1 MMQQLW
7 GASLQTM
14 IRMIPL
20 GITTLPALLFMPP
33 AVAVEAANR
42 SADNQATAETEPPNG
57 SGLTEPIPVEA
68 VPQPAMEGVATTV
81 EEWLTPI
88 AQVELVEITNIQ
100 VEETAEGFTL
110 QLETTGEL
118 AVPETAIMGN
128 AAIADIP
135 NAVLQLPDGE
145 EFLVSEPAESI
156 SLINITNLPDNQVR
170 IAITGTDAPPAIDIS
185 TEATGLTISGI
196 PGDPTVQ
203 APDEEAIQVVVT
215 GEGDDDDY
223 FVPNA
228 STATRTDT
236 PILDTPASIQV
247 IPRQVLED
255 QQVVRLEEALTNVSG
270 VTTGSTLSGVTETFN
285 IRGFDNT
292 RVLQDGFRQFDGFGQ
307 STVETANLERVEVL
321 KGPASILYGEVQ
333 PGGVINVVTKQP
345 LSEPYYN
352 LQAQV
357 GSREFISPSLDLS
370 GPLTADG
377 RLLYRLNAVVRREES
392 FRDINNSFSR
402 SFIAPTLAWQISDRT
417 NLTVQLEYVEDEL
430 LYDLGLIAS
439 GEGIVDVPF
448 ERNLFSPDNRG
459 EREFINAGYN
469 LEHRFSDNWRVR
481 NAFRYINRDI
491 LILGA
496 LPDGFDEN
504 TGILNRVPGIQDQDS
519 TNYSLQTNII
529 GEFSTGSIQ
538 HNLLFGT
545 DFYRGDTSTFAR
557 LDFTNVQPLNVFDPV
572 YGAFADIDFNDLPI
586 ARDLETQ
593 TNRLGLYLQDQ
604 IYFADNLILLAGLRY
619 DTVEQS
625 SKNNPTDF
633 NPTSSE
639 TTQNNDA
646 ITPRIGLVYQ
656 PTPNISLYGSYS
668 QSFTPSSAT
677 TAAGDPLE
685 PEQGEGFEVGVKTEL
700 LDGDL
705 LATLAYFNITKQ
717 NVATQDPNS
726 LFGSIATGE
735 QRSQGIEL
743 DIIGEILPGWNVIAS
758 YAYIDAEVT
767 EDNVIPE
774 GNRLFNTP
782 QHSAS
787 LWTTYEIQAGN
798 LAGLGF
804 GLGFN
809 FMGERAGDLANS
821 FEVDSY
827 FLTNAAISYER
838 DDWRLALNIKNLFDI
853 DYIQATS
860 GSRTLENV
868 PGEPFT
874 IIGSFSVQF

>member
-1 MMQQLW
+1 MVR
-7 GASLQTM
+7 GV
-14 IRMIPL
+14 PF
-20 GITTLPALLFMPP
+20 GITALLALLSMPSAIAEEAVNRATENQTP
-33 AVAVEAANR
+33 AA
-42 SADNQATAETEPPNG
+42 TEPTNG

-81 EEWLTPI
+81 DEWLTPI
-88 AQVELVEITNIQ
+88 AQAELVEITNIQ

-215 GEGDDDDY
+215 GEAEDDDY

-270 VTTGSTLSGVTETFN
+270 VTPGNTLSGNTETFN
-285 IRGFDNT
+285 IRGFENT
-292 RVLQDGFRQFDGFGQ
+292 RVLQDGFRQFGGFGANI
-307 STVETANLERVEVL
+307 TETANLEQVEVL
-321 KGPASILYGEVQ
+321 KGPASILYGEIQ

-345 LSEPYYN
+345 LSEPYYD

-357 GSREFISPSLDLS
+357 GSREFISPSLDFS

-377 RLLYRLNAVVRREES
+377 RLRYRLNALVRREES
-392 FRDINNSFSR
+392 FRDFNNNLSR

-417 NLTVQLEYVEDEL
+417 DLTVQFEYIDDEL
-430 LYDLGLIAS
+430 LFDNSLVAS
-439 GEGIVDVPF
+439 GEDVVDVPLD
-448 ERNLFSPDNRG
+448 RNLFDPANHGKS
-459 EREFINAGYN
+459 EFINVGYN
-469 LEHRFSDNWRVR
+469 LEHRFSDNWRLR
-481 NAFRYINRDI
+481 NAFRYTYRDNFVF
-491 LILGA
+491 GA
-496 LPDGFDEN
+496 LQAGFDEN
-504 TGILNRVPGIQDQDS
+504 TGILTRVPGSQNLIAE
-519 TNYSLQTNII
+519 NYSLQTNIV
-529 GEFSTGSIQ
+529 GEFATGSIQ
-538 HNLLFGT
+538 HTLLFGIDLNRT
-545 DFYRGDTSTFAR
+545 DISTFAR
-557 LDFTNVQPLNVFDPV
+557 IDFSNRQPLNIFDPV
-572 YGAFADIDFNDLPI
+572 YGVFADINFDDLPI
-586 ARDLETQ
+586 FRDIDGQ
-593 TNRLGLYLQDQ
+593 SDRLGIYLQDQ
-604 IYFADNLILLAGLRY
+604 INFSDNLILLAGLRY

-625 SKNNPTDF
+625 TVNGPTAINPT
-633 NPTSSE
+633 PSG
-639 TTQNNDA
+639 TTQNDDA
-646 ITPRIGLVYQ
+646 VTPRVGIVYQ
-656 PTPNISLYGSYS
+656 PTSNISLYGSYS
-668 QSFTPSSAT
+668 QSFTPSSVT

-685 PEQGEGFEVGVKTEL
+685 PERGEGFEVGVKTEL

-717 NVATQDPNS
+717 NVATQDPNNS
-726 LFGSIATGE
+726 FFSVATGE
-735 QRSQGIEL
+735 QHSQGIEL
-743 DIIGEILPGWNVIAS
+743 DIAGEILPGWNVIAS

-774 GNRLFNTP
+774 GNRLFNSP
-782 QHSAS
+782 RHSAS
-787 LWTTYEIQAGN
+787 LWTNYEIQAGD

-809 FMGERAGDLANS
+809 FVGERAGDLANS
-821 FEVDSY
+821 FEIDSY
-827 FLTNAAISYER
+827 VLANAAISYER
-838 DDWRLALNIKNLFDI
+838 DDWRLALNIKNLFDT
-853 DYIQATS
+853 DYIRSTS
-860 GSRTLENV
+860 GSRLFGNL

-874 IIGSFSVQF
+874 VIGSFSIQF